1 MKRKIA
7 IAVNTIGLLC
17 CLGMLY
23 AYSPI
28 ILALVEIIFRS
39 NTGSV
44 AIIGGDGTSSVFAFF
59 QPALFTLIC
68 TIIFLFNLFVFYRNA
83 GH

>member
-1 MKRKIA
+1 MKIKIA

-23 AYSPI
+23 AYYPI
-28 ILALVEIIFRS
+28 ILALVEIFFRG

-44 AIIGGDGTSSVFAFF
+44 AIIGGDGTSSAFSFF

-68 TIIFLFNLFVFYRNA
+68 ATIFLFNLFVFTRKA

>member
-1 MKRKIA
+1 MKRKTA
-7 IAVNTIGLLC
+7 IAVNTIGLLL

-44 AIIGGDGTSSVFAFF
+44 AIIGGDGSSSVFLFF
-59 QPALFTLIC
+59 RPALFTLIC
-68 TIIFLFNLFVFYRNA
+68 TSIFIFSLYVFYRKA